1 MTAQPSTA
9 RRPSTIILIGCGAL
23 LLVLCC
29 AAVAGGMVYFAFRRG
44 AIVQAQ
50 PAVEYILDAS
60 PRMQQ
65 PSEGGTR
72 LSIARG
78 ILAEIIRPS
87 DPGLTAGLRVFGT
100 GALPVAC
107 SDTDLLVPLAP
118 ASQGEI
124 SDSLLGLNPGTSS
137 EAAMVEAMIAAIRD
151 LSSTGG
157 PHTLVVV
164 TGGFDSCNPE
174 ASQLVKQEA
183 ERAGINLETYVVGY
197 QVSDEDAAAIKG
209 FIDDI
214 PGGEFK
220 AAENSEELRSVLSD
234 IQSRTERPGML
245 SFLPP
250 GLLPTRAASGSG
262 GDEPTQPPA
271 ATAIITTGQTACDHP
286 YFPIRPGA
294 SWVYSG
300 DAGTQTWSVTSVS
313 GDQSNATATMEMAF
327 QGGTVT
333 YTWSCGGDGVVS
345 FDFGTMGLP
354 TSGFTSDIT
363 ITSNSGTIL
372 PPPGQLVPGASWDN
386 TFTEEVHTSAAGVAL
401 DMTMEANETYTA
413 TGFETIT
420 TGAGTFDAIRIDG
433 SGTFTTTSDL
443 AGSFAIDVST
453 TYWLAEGVG
462 FVRFETNAEGV
473 SSVSDLS
480 AYSIP

>member
-1 MTAQPSTA
+1 MTAQPSPA
-9 RRPSTIILIGCGAL
+9 RRPMTFVLIGCAA
-23 LLVLCC
+23 LLVLLVC
-29 AAVAGGMVYFAFRRG
+29 AALAGGSAYFFLRG
-44 AIVQAQ
+44 RSIVQAQ

-72 LSIARG
+72 LTVARG
-78 ILAEIIRPS
+78 VLAEIIRPS
-87 DPGLTAGLRVFGT
+87 DPELTAGLRVFGT

-118 ASQGEI
+118 ASQSEI
-124 SDSLLGLNPGTSS
+124 SDSLLGLDAGSSS

-151 LSSTGG
+151 LSSVGG

-174 ASQLVKQEA
+174 ASQLVTQEA
-183 ERAGINLETYVVGY
+183 ERAGITLNTYVVGY

-214 PGGEFK
+214 PGGEFMP
-220 AAENSEELRSVLSD
+220 AENSGELRSVLSD
-234 IQSRTERPGML
+234 IQQRTERPGIL
-245 SFLPP
+245 SLLPQ
-250 GLLPTRAASGSG
+250 GLLPTRAASSSGRAGS
-262 GDEPTQPPA
+262 TKPPA
-271 ATAIITTGQTACDHP
+271 ATGVSSTGQTACDHP

-294 SWVYSG
+294 SWVYSS
-300 DAGTQTWSVTSVS
+300 DSGTQTWSVTSVS
-313 GDQSNATATMEMAF
+313 GDQGSATATIEMAF

-333 YTWSCGGDGVVS
+333 NTWNCGGDGVVS

-354 TSGFTSDIT
+354 ISGFSTDIT

-386 TFTEEVHTSAAGVAL
+386 AFTEEVHTSAAGVEL
-401 DMTMEANETYTA
+401 NMTMEAAETYTA

-443 AGSFAIDVST
+443 AGSFTTDVNS

-462 FVRFETNAEGV
+462 FVRFEVSTEGV